1 VPALVVIRVLFDFFR
16 VRLRV
21 RSAQPIAGS

>member
-1 VPALVVIRVLFDFFR
+1 LVVIRVLFDFFR

-21 RSAQPIAGS
+21 RPGQSTAGS